1 MLNFFLWLI
10 LFIVFSAAALVV
22 AAYFHSLYILDPS
35 KHRKRLECFPDQF
48 GLPHENISFRTE
60 DNLTLRGWFI
70 PAPDLSNRTIVCLH
84 GHASNRSIVMS
95 HTYFLREHG
104 FNLLYFDFRGAGES
118 QGKMSSVGCLEAR
131 DLKAALEFLK
141 QNKEMESEHIGI
153 YGISMGA
160 AVAINEAADNPA
172 IECLVS
178 EAAFAS
184 YEKVV
189 GKWAWNHFKIP
200 YYPLV
205 PLALFFVRMK
215 LGVNPEPL
223 SPKYRINKISPRP
236 LFIVHGS
243 HDNLV
248 SARDAR
254 QLYRMAGEPRQLW
267 IVPGASHGKCAETGA
282 KQYKDK
288 LSGFFLT
295 NLPEPSKPAAH
306 TIQDKPN
313 PA

>member
-1 MLNFFLWLI
+1 MFAFILWLI

-35 KHRKRLECFPDQF
+35 KHRKRIEFFPDQF

-60 DNLTLRGWFI
+60 DNLTLKGWFI
-70 PAPDLSNRTIVCLH
+70 PAPEFSSRTIICLH

-118 QGKMSSVGCLEAR
+118 QGKISSVGYLEGR
-131 DLKAALEFLK
+131 DLKAAMQFLRD
-141 QNKEMESEHIGI
+141 NKEQEAEHIAI

-172 IECLVS
+172 IECVIS

-215 LGVNPEPL
+215 LRANPEPL
-223 SPKYRINKISPRP
+223 SPRHRIGGIAPRP
-236 LFIVHGS
+236 IFLVHGS

-248 SARDAR
+248 AARDAR
-254 QLYRMAGEPRQLW
+254 LLYRLAGEPRQLW
-267 IVPGASHGKCAETGA
+267 IVPGASHGKCAEIGG

-288 LSGFFLT
+288 LSEFFLQ
-295 NLPEPSKPAAH
+295 NLPEPQPEK
-306 TIQDKPN
+306 
-313 PA
+313 